1 MKGCCFL
8 LIIPDRFFQLNVEF
22 YSSVV
27 KDINTQFKVRGRESG
42 EESNERCLVSSFEDK
57 IGVYK

>member
-8 LIIPDRFFQLNVEF
+8 LIILDRFFQLNVEF

-27 KDINTQFKVRGRESG
+27 KDINTQLKVWGRKSD
-42 EESNERCLVSSFEDK
+42 EESNERCLLSSFEDK